1 MLQFFEKSTVAEL
14 FMSEETRHLLGL
26 SGGKDSAALAIY
38 LKQQNKV
45 PDIEYFFC
53 DTGMELPE
61 VYAFL
66 DKLETY
72 LGKPIKR
79 LGDNKDFLHL
89 LKMHDNML
97 PQATRRWCTKDMKIK
112 PLEKFIGNDDAI
124 TYVGIRADEFREGY
138 LSLKSNIKAAYPFIE
153 DGLIRKD
160 IFNILEET
168 VGIPEYYEW
177 RSRSGCFFCFFQ
189 RHEEWLGLHER
200 HPDLFQKAVE
210 MEKDVNKRFDSL
222 KNRYTWIKGI
232 SLEELLERKDEIL
245 ASSAKRKAYS
255 KKDTRSWQE
264 ILIEDGQDDENQACT
279 ICSL

>member
-1 MLQFFEKSTVAEL
+1 
-14 FMSEETRHLLGL
+14 MSKETRHLLGI

-38 LKQQNKV
+38 LKQQNKI
-45 PDIEYFFC
+45 PNIEYFFC

-61 VYAFL
+61 VYSFL

-72 LGKPIKR
+72 LGKPIQR
-79 LGDNKDFLHL
+79 LGGDKDFLHL

-112 PLEKFIGNDDAI
+112 PLEQFIGDDEAI
-124 TYVGIRADEFREGY
+124 TYVGIRADEFRDGY
-138 LSLKSNIKAAYPFIE
+138 LTLKSNIKAIYPFIE
-153 DGLIRKD
+153 DGLVRKD

-189 RHEEWLGLHER
+189 RREEWLGLHER
-200 HPDLFQKAVE
+200 HPNLFQKAVE

-222 KNRYTWIKGI
+222 KNRYTWIRGI
-232 SLEELLERKDEIL
+232 SLEELLERKEEIL
-245 ASSAKRKAYS
+245 ANSAKRKACS
-255 KKDTRSWQE
+255 KKDTRTWQE